1 MAIMLVALPGEAMAA
16 STAPSK
22 WAGRWSDPD
31 APGCKREI
39 VMSFDGT
46 KGRLMGAESVGMN
59 PGSLAAQRSCWMRRA
74 VVNNLLAKSCV
85 FCGVCPLFAAKTD
98 FPFSLWVEKLLGLCF
113 RGLTAA
119 EMAREKRVQ
128 ANKPGCSRGDAL
140 KFWEAR
146 LSAPGKDSDELTID
160 LSKSGLPGPKS
171 VQAKWDGS
179 GIVFPDGT
187 KWTRGGGLSGGR
199 GS

>member
-1 MAIMLVALPGEAMAA
+1 MAQPAQARRMARLVQLVACLVAAASLHSLAFAPGGRVDAVQRRMAIMLVALPGEAMAA

-59 PGSLAAQRSCWMRRA
+59 P
-74 VVNNLLAKSCV
+74 
-85 FCGVCPLFAAKTD
+85 
-98 FPFSLWVEKLLGLCF
+98 
-113 RGLTAA
+113 GLTAA